1 MISTSR
7 SRWRGRI
14 APNARTAAFF
24 AFASAIV
31 GIVSGL
37 LLIAFYAVQA
47 GRPERGDWLGQAN
60 DLTGSLFSA
69 LIIPV
74 ALALGAYPPQPRM
87 RRVTLA
93 LGIPAL
99 VLLTVVG
106 PLLVFGVLSFT
117 VQTPIAV
124 TAFEGIAAWLFL
136 VSRWQRKAG
145 ALTAR
150 VARVGEYVGSG
161 VLAVTGVAAL
171 GLLLPWQSTPQLIVF
186 GVGAAFAF
194 ICSLVGFPIWQLLVG
209 RHFAR
214 AARLRSAPPPARGAA
229 YRGRKRRA
237 AGWPPP
243 PLRSKP
249 PQRPSSSSTS
259 RSTAPKCSSVD
270 RL

>member
-1 MISTSR
+1 MIFTGWS
-7 SRWRGRI
+7 RGRDRVVPS
-14 APNARTAAFF
+14 AGTAAFF
-24 AFASAIV
+24 AVASAII

-60 DLTGSLFSA
+60 DLTGSLFAA

-74 ALALGAYPPQPRM
+74 ALALAAYPPQPRM

-93 LGIPAL
+93 LGVPAL
-99 VLLTVVG
+99 VLLAVVG

-124 TAFEGIAAWLFL
+124 AAFEGIAAWLFL
-136 VSRWQRKAG
+136 VNRWQRKAG
-145 ALTAR
+145 ALPAR
-150 VARVGEYVGSG
+150 VARVGEYVGGG
-161 VLAVTGVAAL
+161 VLAGTGFAAL

-186 GVGAAFAF
+186 GIGAAFAF

-214 AARLRSAPPPARGAA
+214 AAQVALGTAA
-229 YRGRKRRA
+229 
-237 AGWPPP
+237 
-243 PLRSKP
+243 
-249 PQRPSSSSTS
+249 S
-259 RSTAPKCSSVD
+259 R
-270 RL
+270 